1 MHKLGLT
8 LGKFAP
14 LHRGHEFMIETALAQ
29 VDRLIVIIYACDE
42 LPLVSLVER
51 VGWLQKLYP
60 HLEVLPAPDGPKET
74 GYIPA
79 IMRAQENYILKVLA
93 GRKITHFFSSEPY
106 GEHVSLAL
114 GAQDVRVDMPRQI
127 VPISATRIRQD
138 WTLAQQYLHP
148 LIYQSLVQKIVLL
161 GAPSAGKT
169 TLAAALAQALNT
181 KWVAEYGRTYWEQN
195 QQDRRLQPE
204 ELLLIAQTH
213 IQLED
218 AAALKAQRYL
228 ICDTNAFTTWHFAH
242 YYHGSALPE
251 LTQLAEQCWQRYAQ
265 VWVCDIDFP
274 YADTWERSGEVNQHE
289 FQAFILQYLQDKQI
303 PYRLVSGTV
312 GERVK
317 TILQDMPPDRLCT
330 KR

>member
-1 MHKLGLT
+1 
-8 LGKFAP
+8 
-14 LHRGHEFMIETALAQ
+14 MIETALAQ
-29 VDRLIVIIYACDE
+29 VDGLIVIIYACDE
-42 LPLVSLVER
+42 LPLVSLAER

-74 GYIPA
+74 GYTPD
-79 IMRAQENYILKVLA
+79 IMRTQEDYILKILA

-114 GAQDVRVDMPRQI
+114 GAQDMRVDMPRQI
-127 VPISATRIRQD
+127 VPISATHIRQD

-148 LIYQSLVQKIVLL
+148 LVYQSLVQKVVLL
-161 GAPSAGKT
+161 GAPCAGKT

-181 KWVAEYGRTYWEQN
+181 EWAAEYGRTYWEQH

-218 AAALKAQRYL
+218 AAALEAQRYL

-274 YADTWERSGEVNQHE
+274 YADTWDRSGEVNQRE

-312 GERVK
+312 EERVR
-317 TILQDMPPDRLCT
+317 TILSQLPKDRLLYAN
-330 KR
+330 